1 MKRWTS
7 VRNQGVVELDV
18 AKGAIEGVHGLTAPK
33 QVSRRNVVAE
43 TAAAES
49 PGAVFAA
56 VVLDV
61 ELGDTPAGRRLVASE
76 LKATKRPSALMDG
89 TLLAAFAELPSE
101 AMETRVVAGEQPAGA
116 PMQVSRR
123 KMSATPLLSPATRL
137 VASEAKTTKRPSAEI
152 DGERLAPSGPAPVMA
167 GDTRIV
173 CGAQPAGCPWQ
184 VSRMKISSTPVTAS
198 AATKAT

>member
-1 MKRWTS
+1 MNRWTS

-18 AKGAIEGVHGLTAPK
+18 AKGAVEGVHALTAPK

-123 KMSATPLLSPATRL
+123 KMSALEFPSLTTRL
-137 VASEAKTTKRPSAEI
+137 SASEVNTT
-152 DGERLAPSGPAPVMA
+152 
-167 GDTRIV
+167 
-173 CGAQPAGCPWQ
+173 
-184 VSRMKISSTPVTAS
+184 
-198 AATKAT
+198 